1 MAYAVWASSVWFVIL
16 LERVGKLIARLLIM
30 FILESPSYLSGSHG
44 EQGSHYGGGQYG
56 SGYMQRNPSYGQG
69 GNYGNQHYSNYENTD
84 TYGYGT
90 TGSGDTRYGTSAGG
104 DTHYGM
110 SAGGDT
116 RYGTGGGGYYDSR
129 SRYYGTSKSSASG
142 GKYKSPDGQPTID
155 FQYHPQYPG
164 SFASVFEKCMY
175 KLLHM
180 YRIVPCKCPW
190 ALATHARKSGHVCMV
205 TWRSPFSDSLGWE
218 FPYQLYSKVFTAAVA
233 TQETLK

>member
-16 LERVGKLIARLLIM
+16 LEWVGKLIARLSTM

-56 SGYMQRNPSYGQG
+56 SGYMQRNPSCSQG
-69 GNYGNQHYSNYENTD
+69 GNYGNQGYSNYQDTG

-104 DTHYGM
+104 DTRYGT

-116 RYGTGGGGYYDSR
+116 RYGTSAGGDTHYGTGGGGYYDSR
-129 SRYYGTSKSSASG
+129 SRQYGTSSASG
-142 GKYKSPDGQPTID
+142 GKYKSPDGLPTSD
-155 FQYHPQYPG
+155 FEYHPQYPG
-164 SFASVFEKCMY
+164 SFASVFLKCMY

-180 YRIVPCKCPW
+180 YHIVPIKCPW
-190 ALATHARKSGHVCMV
+190 ALAAHERK
-205 TWRSPFSDSLGWE
+205 TWRGCLHMEEPFQQRIGSTIVCYFLGISL
-218 FPYQLYSKVFTAAVA
+218 PAA
-233 TQETLK
+233 L